1 MKMKVYMMIG
11 LLLIFIACIGGEWII
26 DCIWNPPAKDTDAS
40 VPPEDKD
47 SIHIQGEKQLPSENP
62 KKADTKQVQAP
73 TIQIPTPPVKDLP
86 SREPELKNNAKRQ
99 DSNDHSLKHLNSKL

>member
-47 SIHIQGEKQLPSENP
+47 SIHIQGEKQLLPEHP
-62 KKADTKQVQAP
+62 KKADDWKGKESNPSKPPKKNKIMRTKDVEKPPIWELPRYIHLTQP
-73 TIQIPTPPVKDLP
+73 STID
-86 SREPELKNNAKRQ
+86 R
-99 DSNDHSLKHLNSKL
+99 